1 MNTEEN
7 FVKGL
12 VKEAEEFLEELFA
25 DAEDGYM
32 GSYEEQQIH
41 DYFNNIIWIASLRG
55 ADVYAVLD
63 ALSKVLPEYNC
74 KLI

>member
-7 FVKGL
+7 FIEGL
-12 VKEAEEFLEELFA
+12 KEEAESFLEDLF
-25 DAEDGYM
+25 ENGYM
-32 GSYEEQQIH
+32 GSYEERQIH

-63 ALSKVLPEYNC
+63 ALWEVCPEYNC